1 MMTEILK
8 SLLENNVL
16 TDEVKDAL
24 EISLVEAFETQRKE
38 IEESVERNAQDSFE
52 VAKTKFE
59 KTYKQLEQNY
69 QIKCDSLISEKEI
82 LTKELESMEETIETL
97 ETKPF
102 VNLSVD
108 DMNDAEKKL
117 VEELEAKYEKAFELA
132 KEKFNKTFDII
143 NEEQSNIVLELNEV
157 IEEQKIE
164 TTKLTEEND
173 HLLDLNRSLET
184 SNEEL
189 TEELQSIVDETT
201 DKLNEEFSI
210 REEKIKEDLVISTE
224 IFLEQELS
232 EIKQDSK
239 ELLREKQGRELLE
252 SIKDV
257 VKAHWDIDDE
267 VANDLL
273 EMKKE
278 NELKLEQ
285 YKTMLK
291 KEHTKLSE
299 SQKEI
304 EQLKKKVI
312 VESKGSILTG
322 EKKDELEKLTEHI
335 ASDDLVNEIDALME
349 SVVDTFNKGFKKE
362 VETLEQIK
370 PLNESKK
377 TTVISSGNI
386 KSSNEELSNLMS
398 LAGIR

>member
-1 MMTEILK
+1 
-8 SLLENNVL
+8 
-16 TDEVKDAL
+16 
-24 EISLVEAFETQRKE
+24 
-38 IEESVERNAQDSFE
+38 
-52 VAKTKFE
+52 
-59 KTYKQLEQNY
+59 
-69 QIKCDSLISEKEI
+69 
-82 LTKELESMEETIETL
+82 
-97 ETKPF
+97 
-102 VNLSVD
+102 
-108 DMNDAEKKL
+108 
-117 VEELEAKYEKAFELA
+117 
-132 KEKFNKTFDII
+132 
-143 NEEQSNIVLELNEV
+143 
-157 IEEQKIE
+157 
-164 TTKLTEEND
+164 
-173 HLLDLNRSLET
+173 LET